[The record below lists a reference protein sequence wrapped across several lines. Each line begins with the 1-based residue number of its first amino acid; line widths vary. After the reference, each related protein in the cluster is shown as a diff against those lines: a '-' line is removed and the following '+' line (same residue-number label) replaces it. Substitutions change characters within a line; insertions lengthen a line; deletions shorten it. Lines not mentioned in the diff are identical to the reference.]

1 MFVHV
6 NYLQLYTFNAALIRT
21 HIIEEMICKQ
31 NWPKD
36 VKRIHHA
43 RQTLHVLH
51 NFEID
56 ENYIQIE
63 YSYTWMLTFILKLEI
78 IIRIITSTSIVYPK
92 SMNVRNII

>member
-21 HIIEEMICKQ
+21 HIIEEMKCKQ

-43 RQTLHVLH
+43 RRRQ
-51 NFEID
+51 NARFA
-56 ENYIQIE
+56 
-63 YSYTWMLTFILKLEI
+63 
-78 IIRIITSTSIVYPK
+78 
-92 SMNVRNII
+92 

>member
-1 MFVHV
+1 MK
-6 NYLQLYTFNAALIRT
+6 
-21 HIIEEMICKQ
+21 CKQ

-63 YSYTWMLTFILKLEI
+63 YSYTWMLTFIEVKDYN
-78 IIRIITSTSIVYPK
+78 TKHQY
-92 SMNVRNII
+92 NF